1 MNNNDVRWI
10 QRLENLEKAFQEF
23 QEAVDLAKS
32 RQLTKLEKQGLIQ
45 AFEYTHELSWNV
57 LKDFFIDQGNNT
69 IAGSKDATREA
80 FKVGIIKDG
89 QIWMDMIKS
98 RNLTSHSY
106 NQETAET
113 IVSNIMTKYYSQFKD
128 LISELNSRK

>member
-128 LISELNSRK
+128 LIYELNSRT